1 MVVRSPE
8 DVWDVLRDVGAVH
21 RRLLPGR
28 VLDVSVDGNVRT
40 LTMPDGH
47 LVRELIVAVDDE
59 ARRLAYA
66 VVEGARPP
74 LRHHHASFQVL
85 PDGDGRSRLLW
96 ITDLLPDSL
105 AGLIEARTA
114 HGIREMKEVLE
125 LPAGA

>member
-1 MVVRSPE
+1 
-8 DVWDVLRDVGAVH
+8 
-21 RRLLPGR
+21 
-28 VLDVSVDGNVRT
+28 
-40 LTMPDGH
+40 MPDGH

-59 ARRLAYA
+59 VRRLVYA

-85 PDGDGRSRLLW
+85 PDASFQVLPDGDRHSRLLW

-114 HGIREMKEVLE
+114 HGIKEMKEVLE
-125 LPAGA
+125 LSAGT